1 MIDFISICRDH
12 PWSFSYVARVP
23 APGGRVPAPAP
34 GSRTQVPDSPH
45 PSTLKNPNEPGS
57 SQKNRV
63 LQKKKIRVLGFFWY
77 EEPIVF
83 QSNIWGVSITM
94 QINFECF
101 HICYAFPL
109 LFCIKNKTLIWC
121 FDPSRYSY
129 TMEEAT
135 CMLGGSNPV
144 KLFEIQYAGTL

>member
-1 MIDFISICRDH
+1 MRTPVGKNLCC
-12 PWSFSYVARVP
+12 A
-23 APGGRVPAPAP
+23 
-34 GSRTQVPDSPH
+34 GSRTRGWGSRTRTGFPH
-45 PSTLKNPNEPGS
+45 PSTGFSAPKYPEEPKRTGFFSEEPGS
-57 SQKNRV
+57 S
-63 LQKKKIRVLGFFWY
+63 KKKIRVLGFFWY

-109 LFCIKNKTLIWC
+109 LFCIKNKKLIWC

-135 CMLGGSNPV
+135 CMLGGLNPV